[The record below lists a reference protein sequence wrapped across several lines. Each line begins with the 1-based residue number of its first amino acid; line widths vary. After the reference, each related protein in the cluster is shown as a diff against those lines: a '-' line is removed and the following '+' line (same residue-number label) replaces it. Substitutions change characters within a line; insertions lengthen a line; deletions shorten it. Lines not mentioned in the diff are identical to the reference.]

1 MIDGVPSEFSSGVV
15 GLAGRVPAT
24 DPRPLLSSALTLAGT
39 SLPLTGR
46 ARIYTCGITPY
57 DVTHLGH
64 AATFVWSDL
73 LASVVRAT
81 GVEPEVCRNVTDV
94 DDVLTAA
101 ASGHGRPYDEFALSQ
116 EFLFER
122 DMRALGVARPAH
134 APHARGHVRDVAQLA
149 AALLRAGAAYET
161 EGTVWFRGED
171 VAAASGLAEH
181 EALALLREF
190 GEEPGAAGSQS
201 PFDVPVWRPSAAEHP
216 AWPSPWGWGRPGWH
230 AECAAMGWSTFG
242 AGIDVLAGG
251 ADLEF
256 PHHAYQ
262 VAMVEA
268 ASGTTPYARAQ
279 FRVGSVLLDGAKMA
293 KSTGNLVLVSDLL
306 EDHTGGAI
314 RMMLLHRP
322 WSQAWEF
329 TPHLLVE
336 AEERLGRLYAAA
348 GRPGRAE
355 DVAPVLEALLDDLD
369 VVRACALAEEI
380 GGPAARTLLS
390 VLRVD
395 QTSR

>member
-1 MIDGVPSEFSSGVV
+1 MPAAYSSGVV

-24 DPRPLLSSALTLAGT
+24 DPRPLLSSGLTLDGAA
-39 SLPLTGR
+39 LPLAGR

-73 LASVVRAT
+73 LASVVRAA

-149 AALLRAGAAYET
+149 AALLRTGAAYEVD
-161 EGTVWFRGED
+161 GTVWFRGAD
-171 VAAASGLAEH
+171 VVAASGLGED

-190 GEEPGAAGSQS
+190 GEEPGASGSRS
-201 PFDVPVWRPSAAEHP
+201 PYDVPVWRPSDAEHP

-230 AECAAMGWSTFG
+230 AECAAMGWATFG
-242 AGIDVLAGG
+242 PSIDVLAGG
-251 ADLEF
+251 DDLAF

-268 ASGTTPYARAQ
+268 ASGATPYARAQ
-279 FRVGSVLLDGAKMA
+279 FRVGTVLLDGVKMA

-306 EDHTGGAI
+306 EDHTGAAI

-322 WSQAWEF
+322 WAQPWEF
-329 TPHLLVE
+329 TPGLLVE

-348 GRPGRAE
+348 GRPGRE
-355 DVAPVLEALLDDLD
+355 DDVPAVLEALLADLD
-369 VVRACALAEEI
+369 VVGACALAEEI